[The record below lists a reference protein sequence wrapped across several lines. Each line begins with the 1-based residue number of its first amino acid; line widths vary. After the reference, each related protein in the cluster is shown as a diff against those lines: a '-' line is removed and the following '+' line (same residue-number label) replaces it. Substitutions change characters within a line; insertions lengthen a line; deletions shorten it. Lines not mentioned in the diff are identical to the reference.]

1 MDQYRIKIKNRMLL
15 GRLICALSVGV
26 IILDQVG
33 VFDQIGFISEFAFM
47 SSFQMGFLVGISF
60 VAVMHLFKMH
70 KALKDEKVLKAL
82 YNEEFD
88 ERLQLIRYKSGMP
101 FIAITSSI
109 LIFAGVIAGYM
120 NTMIFYT
127 LISAGFFQLVA
138 SVCSKFYFM
147 KKM

>member
-1 MDQYRIKIKNRMLL
+1 MDQYRIKIRNRIRA
-15 GRLICALSVGV
+15 GRMICALSVGV

-47 SSFQMGFLVGISF
+47 TSFQMGFLVGIAC
-60 VAVMHLFKMH
+60 VAALHLFKMH

-88 ERLQLIRYKSGMP
+88 ERLRLIRYKSGMP
-101 FIAITSSI
+101 FIAITSCV
-109 LIFAGVIAGYM
+109 LIFSGVIAGYM

-138 SVCSKFYFM
+138 SVGTKLYYM
-147 KKM
+147 RKM